1 VFGID
6 ASIHVGLLAASAL
19 VTAGLGTH
27 AWRRRE
33 DPGARPFALMMAAA
47 TVWSACYAVALTQ
60 TGESRLFWER
70 AQWFGIA
77 TIPVFFF
84 LFAMEY
90 TGRDRFTT
98 RRAVAALSVIPA
110 VTILLV
116 WTNPAHG
123 LVWRSYEL
131 TETNGI
137 TVVEQWFGAW
147 YWVNLIFAYGLVMAG
162 SIALL
167 QLVFVSEY
175 LYTDQAALLAV
186 GVAAPLVANGAS
198 VTGRIPLPGLDLTPY
213 AFTVTGIAFGNAL
226 FRYRLFELLPAT
238 RRLGRQAALGALDDG
253 LLIVDT
259 DRQVIYMNQTAG
271 DVLGCDPADALG
283 TPVEKLVDPGT
294 VDFDSGERLAE
305 LSRDGRTYEVET
317 APVTDRRD
325 RVVGHT
331 VLLYDVTE
339 RERRERE
346 LRAQRDRLQRLE
358 RINTVIRDVNQA
370 LIDATTVEEAER
382 TVAET
387 LVTPGGYEAA
397 WVSTSISDG
406 PPVGMTADEDGVCP
420 APEEALPEALDP
432 PDSPG
437 TERPP
442 DVVRPDGGDWATVA
456 IVHGRT
462 VYGVLALRTDYE
474 TGFTEREL
482 AVLDELGE
490 TVGHALNA
498 IERTR
503 LSIADTR
510 VELDL
515 ASTDEDGLLV
525 TLAAETGAEWT
536 LEGIV
541 PAEGRK
547 LVLYLA
553 TTAETEAS
561 RIDDHPGVTDVRRID
576 SEGETTLEV
585 TATGGTLAHPLIEAG
600 ANVRTATADAG
611 RCRLVAE
618 ITSDSNLRTVLER
631 TKESFP
637 ETELLAKR
645 DIDPTGETA
654 LPDDV
659 RMTDRQQE
667 ALEAAYRA
675 GYFEWPRES
684 SAEEVAES
692 LDISAATLHGHLRK
706 AEGRLVDT
714 FFGG

>member
-6 ASIHVGLLAASAL
+6 ASIHVGLLAGSSL
-19 VTAGLGTH
+19 VTAGLGAH

-33 DPGARPFALMMAAA
+33 NPGARPFALMMAAA

-60 TGESRLFWER
+60 AGGPRLFWER

-77 TIPVFFF
+77 ALPVCFF

-90 TGRDRFTT
+90 TGRDSYTT
-98 RRAVAALSVIPA
+98 RRAMAVLAVIPA

-116 WTNPAHG
+116 WTNPAHQ
-123 LVWRSYEL
+123 LIWRSYEL

-137 TVVEQWFGAW
+137 TVIEQWFGGW
-147 YWVNLIFAYGLVMAG
+147 YWLNLLFAYGLVMAG

-186 GVAAPLVANGAS
+186 GVAAPLLANGAS
-198 VTGRIPLPGLDLTPY
+198 VAGRIPIPGLDLTPY
-213 AFTVTGIAFGNAL
+213 AFTLSGIAFGNAL
-226 FRYRLFELLPAT
+226 FRYRLFELFPAT
-238 RRLGRQAALGALDDG
+238 RRLGRQAALAALDDG

-259 DRQVIYMNQTAG
+259 DRQVLYMNRTAG
-271 DVLGCDPADALG
+271 DVLGCDPGDALG
-283 TPVEKLVDPGT
+283 ASIEEFVDAGT
-294 VDFDSGERLAE
+294 VSFDASDRLAK
-305 LSRDGRTYEVET
+305 LTRDARTYEVET
-317 APVTDRRD
+317 APVADRRD

-370 LIDATTVEEAER
+370 LIDATTIEEAER
-382 TVAET
+382 SVAET
-387 LVTPGGYEAA
+387 LVAPGGYEAA
-397 WVSTSISDG
+397 WVNTSISDG
-406 PPVGMTADEDGVCP
+406 PPVGMTLEDDGVHP
-420 APEEALPEALDP
+420 ASEGVLPEAFDP
-432 PDSPG
+432 PGSAG
-437 TERPP
+437 TERPSG
-442 DVVRPDGGDWATVA
+442 VVRPDGGNRATVA

-462 VYGVLALRTDYE
+462 VHGVLALRTAYE
-474 TGFTEREL
+474 AGFTEREL

-515 ASTDEDGLLV
+515 ASTDENGLLV
-525 TLAAETGAEWT
+525 TLAAETGAEWI

-541 PAEGRK
+541 PAEDRK
-547 LVLYLA
+547 LVLYVT
-553 TTAETEAS
+553 TTAETEPP
-561 RIDDHPGVTDVRRID
+561 RIDDRPGVTDVRRID

-600 ANVRTATADAG
+600 ANLRTATADAD

-618 ITSDSNLRTVLER
+618 ITSDSNVRTVLER
-631 TKESFP
+631 AEESFP

-645 DIDPTGETA
+645 DVDPMPETT

-659 RMTDRQQE
+659 RMTDRQEE

-692 LDISAATLHGHLRK
+692 LDISAPTLHGHLRK

-714 FFGG
+714 FFEE